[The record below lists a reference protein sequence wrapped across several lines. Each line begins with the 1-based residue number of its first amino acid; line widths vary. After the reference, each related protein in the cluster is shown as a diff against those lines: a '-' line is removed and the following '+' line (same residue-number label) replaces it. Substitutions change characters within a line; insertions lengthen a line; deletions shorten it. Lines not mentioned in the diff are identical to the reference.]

1 MKIGHELVIFTTLA
15 LGKSEKSGNALVT
28 FIANNVFF
36 AGTFSIGI
44 LTILVD
50 GTIRIAVTL

>member
-1 MKIGHELVIFTTLA
+1 MKIGLELVIFTTLA
-15 LGKSEKSGNALVT
+15 LGKTEKSGNALIT
-28 FIANNVFF
+28 FVANNVFF

-44 LTILVD
+44 VTILVH